1 MRKAPLPDSP
11 GRKKDQDYSQARRVA
26 SLYRVLLDGG
36 AIRISEAESSYC
48 VSRRTLQRDLEVL
61 RELEPGLHNVSGP
74 SDPAVYQLPR
84 DRRKGKVRHEQL
96 LALAIGAEQI
106 SFLSGRDF
114 VTQVRPLLDLLADR
128 LGRTDRERLLRLER
142 KVIVLEPA
150 RRRYRER
157 PELQA
162 HLRVVLDGLV
172 REMPL
177 DLQYLSHT
185 RRHQGQ
191 PARSLRVHPLC
202 LALHRQAVYVVVE
215 VVAGDWHALP
225 DRILLALD
233 RMDDVRLTVPA
244 ESFRH
249 PGDFDAQT
257 WFAPAFGVVR
267 DRSPGQV
274 VLHVDPAWAP
284 YVRERA
290 WHPSERY
297 IHCADG
303 SLQLHLDVGDWRE
316 VVDYVL
322 AMGEH
327 VEVLAP
333 AEMRAE
339 LAERLQLAA
348 ARYSRPVEIEG

>member
-1 MRKAPLPDSP
+1 MRKAPLPDLP
-11 GRKKDQDYSQARRVA
+11 GRKKDQDYAQARRVA

-36 AIRISEAESSYC
+36 AIRIAEAETSYH
-48 VSRRTLQRDLEVL
+48 VSRRTLQRDLELL
-61 RELEPGLHNVSGP
+61 RDLEPGLHNVSGS
-74 SDPAVYQLPR
+74 SDPAVYELPR
-84 DRRKGKVRHEQL
+84 DRRKGHVRHEQL
-96 LALAIGAEQI
+96 LALTLGAEQI

-128 LGRTDRERLLRLER
+128 MGRTDREKLHRLER

-177 DLQYLSHT
+177 DLHYLSHT

-191 PARSLRVHPLC
+191 PPRAMRVHPLC
-202 LALHRQAVYVVVE
+202 LALHRQGVYVVVE

-233 RMDDVRLTVPA
+233 RMADVRVAQAA

-249 PGDFDAQT
+249 PGDFDART

-274 VLHVDPAWAP
+274 VLHVDAVWAP
-284 YVRERA
+284 YVRERT

-297 IHCADG
+297 IHSEDG
-303 SLQLHLDVGDWRE
+303 SLRLHLDVGDWRE

-327 VEVLAP
+327 VEVLQP
-333 AEMRAE
+333 TEMREE
-339 LAERLQLAA
+339 LATRLQRAA
-348 ARYSRPVEIEG
+348 ARYARPVPIEG